1 MLHSSAGGP
10 RPQADQGAI
19 YGHRRVC
26 YNIALA
32 GVQRIQEAKLEALE
46 LARYIVDTI
55 SAKMGADILL
65 LDMQEVT
72 LITDYFVITTAGSE
86 RQIGALADDIV
97 AQTKREFDT
106 PPLGVEGAPA
116 GGWVL
121 VDYGGVVVHLFSEE
135 QRAYYQLEELW
146 SKARTLLR
154 IA

>member
-1 MLHSSAGGP
+1 MAAPTCSAAE
-10 RPQADQGAI
+10 RSI
-19 YGHRRVC
+19 YGHCLVC
-26 YNIALA
+26 YTGSISASC
-32 GVQRIQEAKLEALE
+32 IPEAKLEALD

-72 LITDYFVITTAGSE
+72 LITDFFVITTAASE
-86 RQIGALADDIV
+86 RQIGALSDDIV
-97 AQTKREFDT
+97 AQVKRECDT
-106 PPLGVEGAPA
+106 PPLSVEGSPA

-121 VDYGGVVVHLFSEE
+121 IDYGGVVVHLFSEE

-154 IA
+154 IE

>member
-1 MLHSSAGGP
+1 M
-10 RPQADQGAI
+10 
-19 YGHRRVC
+19 
-26 YNIALA
+26 
-32 GVQRIQEAKLEALE
+32 EAKLEALE

-72 LITDYFVITTAGSE
+72 LITDYFLIATANSE

-106 PPLGVEGAPA
+106 APLGVEGTPA

-146 SKARTLLR
+146 SKARILLR